1 LPVGSAEPTPLGIA
15 TIAGAALLFALRQD
29 EEPVMPLLSLAHLTV
44 IDADPI
50 TLIDAGAAGG
60 FDAVGL
66 RIVPPLPTDS
76 IIPVIGDL
84 PLQRRIKARMRE
96 TGISI
101 LDVEAI
107 WLTPHTD
114 IAALEPAL
122 DLAVDLGAK
131 YVLAV
136 GHDPDSIRMAANLAR
151 LCEAANARGLR
162 VMLEFIPY
170 SHVRNLEEAHKLLA
184 AAAPA
189 NAGLLV
195 DALHL
200 SRSGGT
206 PADLARYDASLVSYM
221 HLCDVP
227 RVPPPPEG
235 LRAEARGKRLYPGEG
250 ELWLT
255 DFVAAF
261 PPGTPIAVEAPS
273 ERHATMPPIGR
284 ARMAAA
290 ATRALLDRRG

>member
-1 LPVGSAEPTPLGIA
+1 
-15 TIAGAALLFALRQD
+15 
-29 EEPVMPLLSLAHLTV
+29 MPLLSLAHLTV
-44 IDADPI
+44 LDADPI
-50 TLIDAGAAGG
+50 TLIDAGAAAG

-66 RIVPPLPTDS
+66 RIIPPLPTDT
-76 IIPVIGDL
+76 IVPVLGDL
-84 PLQRRIKARMRE
+84 PLQRSIKARMRE

-107 WLTPHTD
+107 WLTAETD
-114 IAALEPAL
+114 TVSLEPAL

-131 YVLAV
+131 YVLTV
-136 GHDPDSIRMAANLAR
+136 GHDPHWGRMTANLAR
-151 LCEAANARGLR
+151 LCESANARGLR

-170 SHVRNLEEAHKLLA
+170 SNVRSLEEAHNLLT

-195 DALHL
+195 DAIHL
-200 SRSGGT
+200 SRSGGS
-206 PADLARYDASLVSYM
+206 PAEIARYDPSLFSYL

-227 RVPPPPEG
+227 SIPPPPDG
-235 LRAEARGKRLYPGEG
+235 LRAEARGSRLYPGEG
-250 ELWLT
+250 ELWLS

-273 ERHATMPPIGR
+273 SRYAALSPLERAER
-284 ARMAAA
+284 AAA
-290 ATRALLDRRG
+290 ATRALVANLCRIVPSG